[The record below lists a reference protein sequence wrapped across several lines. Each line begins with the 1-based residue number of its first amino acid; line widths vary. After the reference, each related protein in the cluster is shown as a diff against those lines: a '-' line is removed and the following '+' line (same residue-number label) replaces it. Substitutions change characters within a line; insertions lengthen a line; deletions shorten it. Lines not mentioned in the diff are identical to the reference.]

1 MSSLLL
7 IFVDGLGLGLDDPA
21 VNPVVSARMPVL
33 RGLLGGR
40 APVARAAPFSTSDA
54 SLVGL
59 DALLDVPGLPQSG
72 TGQATLLTGE
82 NAARL
87 FGRHFGPWTPT
98 ALRPM
103 VERRSIL
110 ARAVEA
116 GRRVAFAN
124 AYPEEVVGKPG
135 PAGPAAGPPILRPI
149 RGSGARHAAVYSPLF
164 AGPPL
169 AARAAGLLTRHTPE
183 LARGEAVASELVNE
197 GWRERLGRHDL
208 PEIDAAEA
216 GRNLAAIAAQHE
228 LTLFAH
234 YATDYVGHRGSYQ
247 DAVAALERL
256 DAFLGGLLERLP
268 SDTVLIV
275 ASDHGNIED
284 VRAGHTYNPALGLVV
299 GPGHAGIA
307 AGLRSLMDVAP
318 TILTHVGVPEGDVVT
333 SEPAA

>member
-1 MSSLLL
+1 MSPVLL
-7 IFVDGLGLGLDDPA
+7 IFVDGVGLGLDDPA
-21 VNPVVSARMPVL
+21 VNPMVRARMPVL

-40 APVARAAPFSTSDA
+40 APVARAAPHSTSAA

-59 DALLDVPGLPQSG
+59 DALLHVPGLPQSG
-72 TGQATLLTGE
+72 TGQATLLTGA

-98 ALRPM
+98 ALRPL

-110 ARAVEA
+110 ARAIGA
-116 GRRVAFAN
+116 GLRVAFAN
-124 AYPEEVVGKPG
+124 AYPEEVVGNSGAASGRPG
-135 PAGPAAGPPILRPI
+135 PTGLRPI
-149 RGSGARHAAVYSPLF
+149 RTMRARRSGAYSPLH

-197 GWRERLGRHDL
+197 SWRQRLGRHEL

-216 GRNLAAIAAQHE
+216 GRNLASIAADHE

-234 YATDYVGHRGSYQ
+234 YATDLVGHRGSYL

-256 DAFLGGLLERLP
+256 DAFLGGVLDALP
-268 SDTVLIV
+268 SDTLMIV

-284 VRAGHTYNPALGLVV
+284 VRAGHTHNPALGLVV
-299 GPGHAGIA
+299 GPGHAEIA
-307 AGLRSLMDVAP
+307 AGMRSLTDVAP
-318 TILTHVGVPEGDVVT
+318 AILRRVGVPEDDDVG